1 MSGHGWLD
9 FCFLLVVLF
18 CTSTVYSRIV
28 QVYIPDT
35 QVAVPH
41 PALTAH
47 NRYRSVHHSPPLNW
61 SDSLASEAQEIADN
75 MAGKG
80 SFATGQRNMAINLG
94 QNLAKLA
101 GQMTCEDA
109 GEIATN
115 LWYSQAK
122 NYSYSDPRLNAD
134 TDTFTQV
141 VWKGSKE
148 IGVGCARTSDF
159 SGPVYIVALY
169 RPAGNIPR
177 ILHDNVISPGAKGN
191 DPDVYSTLFRR
202 NFEKNKRRFE
212 KNKRRKP

>member
-1 MSGHGWLD
+1 MRGRAWMD
-9 FCFLLVVLF
+9 FCFLFGLVFLAGP
-18 CTSTVYSRIV
+18 TYSRIL
-28 QVYIPDT
+28 QVFIPDSKST
-35 QVAVPH
+35 VPH
-41 PALTAH
+41 SALESH
-47 NRYRSVHHSPPLNW
+47 NKYRSIHHSPPLNW
-61 SDSLASEAQEIADN
+61 SDSLADQAQAIVDS
-75 MAGKG
+75 MARGG
-80 SFATGQRNMAINLG
+80 SFSSGQRNMAVNLG

-101 GQMTCEDA
+101 GFMTCDDA

-141 VWKGSKE
+141 VWKDSKE
-148 IGVGCARTSDF
+148 LGVGCARTPTNQ

-177 ILHDNVISPGAKGN
+177 MLRQNVLAPGVKGN

-202 NFEKNKRRFE
+202 NFKKPKRS
-212 KNKRRKP
+212 KLNLP